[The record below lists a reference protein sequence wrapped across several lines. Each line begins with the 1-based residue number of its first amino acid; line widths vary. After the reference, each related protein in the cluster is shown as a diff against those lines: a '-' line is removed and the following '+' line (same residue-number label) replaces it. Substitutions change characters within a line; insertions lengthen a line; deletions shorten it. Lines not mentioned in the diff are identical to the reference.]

1 MKKNYFA
8 PKANIIEALCS
19 EYCADTISSANI
31 NVDNNASDN
40 YVPGKADDILGDEI

>member
-19 EYCADTISSANI
+19 EYCADALSSANI
-31 NVDNNASDN
+31 NVDNNASEN
-40 YVPGKADDILGDEI
+40 YVQGNVGDILGDEI